1 MFSNRTLP
9 LLRSFSLG
17 VLAPQRSIV
26 QGLSLSIPAV
36 DRTEKKKRKKKK
48 RKKALTISAATGT
61 GTYRYL
67 ATMASDPST
76 YKLNR
81 S

>member
-1 MFSNRTLP
+1 MFANRTLP

-36 DRTEKKKRKKKK
+36 DRTEKKRKEKKKK
-48 RKKALTISAATGT
+48 KKE
-61 GTYRYL
+61 R
-67 ATMASDPST
+67 
-76 YKLNR
+76 
-81 S
+81 